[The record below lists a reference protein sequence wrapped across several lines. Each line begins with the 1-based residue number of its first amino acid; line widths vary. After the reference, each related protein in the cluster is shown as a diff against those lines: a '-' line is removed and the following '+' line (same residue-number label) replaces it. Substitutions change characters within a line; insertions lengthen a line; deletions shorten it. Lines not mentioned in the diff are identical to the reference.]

1 LDVLLFFDQSLQA
14 MGFQLAGV
22 FVVSYPVMAL
32 VGASF
37 FVRVANELQVVL
49 ATLIAIGIL
58 CLFVCD
64 IQQLQQFMLS
74 TT

>member
-1 LDVLLFFDQSLQA
+1 

-37 FVRVANELQVVL
+37 FVRVANELQVVV

-64 IQQLQQFMLS
+64 IQ
-74 TT
+74 